1 MDSQKTIEKVRA
13 SLRSIPR
20 LGPDFSPDRLEL
32 GADGVLL
39 LEGEVDSVA
48 LKRLALEQAAALPE
62 VSGILDRLRV
72 RPASPMGDAEIRDHL
87 RKVLMPA
94 SEFTGL
100 EIAELKNGRV
110 EILRSG
116 EMQSPGRI
124 LTEVDAGIV
133 TLNGAVRS
141 LAAKRLAGVLA
152 WWVPGSRDV
161 IKGLGVE
168 PEEEDAPIRIEEAV
182 RIALE
187 KDPFINA
194 SQVKVGVRGRV
205 VHLTGLVTSAP
216 ERDMA
221 ENDAWYIF
229 GVDNVLHAIA
239 VSS

>member
-100 EIAELKNGRV
+100 EIAELKNGQV
-110 EILRSG
+110 EILRRG
-116 EMQSPGRI
+116 EPQSPGRI

-133 TLNGAVRS
+133 TLNGAVLS

-161 IKGLGVE
+161 INGLAVE
-168 PEEEDAPIRIEEAV
+168 PEEDAPIRIEEAV

-205 VHLTGLVTSAP
+205 VHLTGLVTSAH
-216 ERDMA
+216 ESDMA

-229 GVDNVLHAIA
+229 GVDNVLNDIA
-239 VSS
+239 VGT

>member
-1 MDSQKTIEKVRA
+1 MDSHDTIEKVRA
-13 SLRSIPR
+13 RLRSIPR
-20 LGPDFSPDRLEL
+20 LGPAFSPDRLEL

-48 LKRLALEQAAALPE
+48 LKRLALEQTAALPE

-100 EIAELKNGRV
+100 EIAELKNGQV
-110 EILRSG
+110 EILRRG
-116 EMQSPGRI
+116 EPQTPGRI

-152 WWVPGSRDV
+152 WWIPGSRDV
-161 IKGLGVE
+161 INGLAVE

-187 KDPFINA
+187 KDPFVNA
-194 SQVKVGVRGRV
+194 SQIKVGVRGRV
-205 VHLTGLVTSAP
+205 VHLTGLVTSKP

-221 ENDAWYIF
+221 ENDAWYTF
-229 GVDNVLHAIA
+229 GVDNVLNDIA
-239 VSS
+239 VGT

>member
-1 MDSQKTIEKVRA
+1 MNNQDTIEKVRA
-13 SLRSIPR
+13 NLRSIPR
-20 LGPDFSPDRLEL
+20 LGPAFSPDRLEL

-110 EILRSG
+110 ETLRPG
-116 EMQSPGRI
+116 EPQNPGRI

-133 TLNGAVRS
+133 TLNGAVWS
-141 LAAKRLAGVLA
+141 LAGKRLAGVLA
-152 WWVPGSRDV
+152 WWIPGSRDV
-161 IKGLGVE
+161 INGLAVE

-187 KDPFINA
+187 RDPFVNA

-216 ERDMA
+216 ERNMA

-229 GVDNVLHAIA
+229 GVDNVLNDIA
-239 VSS
+239 VGT

>member
-1 MDSQKTIEKVRA
+1 MDSQEAIEKVRA

-20 LGPDFSPDRLEL
+20 LGPDFSPNRLEL
-32 GADGVLL
+32 GTDGVLL

-87 RKVLMPA
+87 RKLLLPA

-100 EIAELKNGRV
+100 EIAELKNGQV
-110 EILRSG
+110 EILRRG
-116 EMQSPGRI
+116 EPQTPGRI

-133 TLNGAVRS
+133 TLNGAIRS

-152 WWVPGSRDV
+152 WWIPGSRDV
-161 IKGLGVE
+161 VNGLAVE

-187 KDPFINA
+187 KDPFVNA
-194 SQVKVGVRGRV
+194 AQVKIGVRGRV
-205 VHLTGLVTSAP
+205 VHLTGFVTSAD

-221 ENDAWYIF
+221 ENDTWYIF
-229 GVDNVLHAIA
+229 GVDNVLNDIA
-239 VSS
+239 VGT